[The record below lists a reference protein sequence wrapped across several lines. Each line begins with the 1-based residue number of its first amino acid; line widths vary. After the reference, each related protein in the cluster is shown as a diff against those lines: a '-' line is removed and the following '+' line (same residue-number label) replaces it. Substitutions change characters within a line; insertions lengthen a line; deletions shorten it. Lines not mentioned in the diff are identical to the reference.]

1 MRSIRS
7 TKKTKTVE
15 DEYRDAYDYIDEFL
29 DELYPEEEEV
39 VKKVSLN
46 KGEKRRLI
54 EILDFEVVCARIFGT
69 EKDYKSAQSLKD
81 KVVKLLE
88 EKDKLSKKCCV
99 CGVDWDTNTQLPNGE
114 YICGLCKAFK
124 EKENEEDKE

>member
-54 EILDFEVVCARIFGT
+54 EILDFEIVCARIFGT
-69 EKDYKSAQSLKD
+69 EKDYKSVQSLKD

-88 EKDKLSKKCCV
+88 EK
-99 CGVDWDTNTQLPNGE
+99 
-114 YICGLCKAFK
+114 
-124 EKENEEDKE
+124 ENEKDI

>member
-54 EILDFEVVCARIFGT
+54 EILDFEVVFARIFGT

-81 KVVKLLE
+81 KVVKLL
-88 EKDKLSKKCCV
+88 KV
-99 CGVDWDTNTQLPNGE
+99 
-114 YICGLCKAFK
+114 I
-124 EKENEEDKE
+124 